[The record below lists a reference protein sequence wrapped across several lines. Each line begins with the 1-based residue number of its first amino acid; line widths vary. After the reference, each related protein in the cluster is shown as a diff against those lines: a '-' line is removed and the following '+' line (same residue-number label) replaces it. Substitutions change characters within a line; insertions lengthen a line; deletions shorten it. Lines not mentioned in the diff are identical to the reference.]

1 MLMGTRR
8 EQKGRRHAE
17 RQLRLH
23 KIGKKKVQDVPRH
36 CESNGRSMV
45 VKMSDYISRDLAI
58 QANVSQVEFC
68 KAEGLSFSGLLHI
81 DSVINNLKLVPA
93 ADVVEQKHGKW
104 LDVPDPDEMY
114 VECECSECHERY
126 FKFHSSLD
134 FKWIPY
140 NFCPNCGARM
150 VTDAENEI

>member
-1 MLMGTRR
+1 M
-8 EQKGRRHAE
+8 
-17 RQLRLH
+17 
-23 KIGKKKVQDVPRH
+23 
-36 CESNGRSMV
+36 N
-45 VKMSDYISRDLAI
+45 DYISRDLAI

-104 LDVPDPDEMY
+104 ESVDDVIWL
-114 VECECSECHERY
+114 CSNCHYAHGR
-126 FKFHSSLD
+126 S
-134 FKWIPY
+134 

-150 VTDAENEI
+150 DGNE